1 MILYYDAEGKI
12 TATSTWTLANPATYE
27 HDGYLMITGV
37 GQRPLPV
44 DAFCF
49 DFQPDASPAMAALML
64 EIEADKDRE
73 HFTVIDGVLCKDAE
87 PVHLDFMPGSAA
99 AAQVGMA
106 ADPQIVA
113 FFGMTDEQLG
123 GYVVTNFGY
132 SARQAGAFVVIRNV
146 LRDLARAAGVAKR

>member
-1 MILYYDAEGKI
+1 MILYYGNDGKI

-27 HDGYLMITGV
+27 HDGYLMIAGV

-44 DAFCF
+44 DVFCY
-49 DFQPDASPAMAALML
+49 DFQPDASPAMAALAL

-73 HFTVIDGVLCKDAE
+73 HFTIVEGALCKDGE
-87 PVHLDFMPGSAA
+87 PVALDYAPGAAA
-99 AAQVGMA
+99 AAQHGMA

-113 FFGMTDEQLG
+113 FFGMTDEELG
-123 GYVVTNFGY
+123 GYVVGNFGY

-146 LRDLARAAGVAKR
+146 LRDLARAAGVARK

>member
-49 DFQPDASPAMAALML
+49 DFQPDASAASAAMAL
-64 EIEADKDRE
+64 EIEAEKER
-73 HFTVIDGVLCKDAE
+73 FTIRDGVLCKDAE
-87 PVHLDFMPGSAA
+87 PVHLDFTPGSAA

>member
-44 DAFCF
+44 DVFCF

-64 EIEADKDRE
+64 EIEAEKER
-73 HFTVIDGVLCKDAE
+73 FTIRDGALCKDRE
-87 PVHLDFMPGSAA
+87 PVHLDYTPGAA
-99 AAQVGMA
+99 ATAQTGMA
-106 ADPQIVA
+106 ADPQVVA

-123 GYVVTNFGY
+123 GFVVANYGY

>member
-1 MILYYDAEGKI
+1 MILYYDNEGKI

-27 HDGYLMITGV
+27 HDGYLMIAGV

-64 EIEADKDRE
+64 EIEADKDHE
-73 HFTVIDGVLCKDAE
+73 HFAIVDGALCKDGDPLA
-87 PVHLDFMPGSAA
+87 LDFAPGSAA
-99 AAQVGMA
+99 TAKMGMA
-106 ADPQIVA
+106 TDPQIVA

-123 GYVVTNFGY
+123 GFVVANYGY
-132 SARQAGAFVVIRNV
+132 SVRQAGAFVVIRNV

>member
-44 DAFCF
+44 DVFCF

-64 EIEADKDRE
+64 
-73 HFTVIDGVLCKDAE
+73 
-87 PVHLDFMPGSAA
+87 
-99 AAQVGMA
+99 
-106 ADPQIVA
+106 
-113 FFGMTDEQLG
+113 
-123 GYVVTNFGY
+123 
-132 SARQAGAFVVIRNV
+132 
-146 LRDLARAAGVAKR
+146 